1 MKAKSNIYYAKLML
15 FGEYSIIH
23 NSMALTIPYNHF
35 NGELSFMLRDNY
47 TDFDFARQSNL
58 QLYELLGYIRKLSKQ
73 NKLLSKFNVDA
84 FASDLSKG
92 MFFESG
98 IPQGYGVG
106 SSGALIAALYDKY
119 VANEMVHEIESH
131 PEKWDGLKKELAQ
144 LESFYHGTSS
154 GIDPLNSILNKPLLF
169 KENGQIQPVNIHLA
183 TKNPDFTI
191 FLVDTG
197 KIGKTSPLVNIYM
210 EKTQKYNE
218 NGIQV
223 DKLNEITN
231 HSIQSI
237 ISGSNGNFFDN
248 LKQLSAYQFHHFKP
262 MIPEGFEKIWN
273 VGLENDTFNL
283 KLCGSGGGG
292 FLLGFTTQFFE
303 VRKYF
308 KKRDVEVIPVYVKQM
323 SANE

>member
-273 VGLENDTFNL
+273 LGLENDIFHL
-283 KLCGSGGGG
+283 KLCVSGGGG
-292 FLLGFTTQFFE
+292 FLL
-303 VRKYF
+303 
-308 KKRDVEVIPVYVKQM
+308 
-323 SANE
+323 

>member
-1 MKAKSNIYYAKLML
+1 MKTRSNIYYAKLML

-58 QLYELLGYIRKLSKQ
+58 QLYELLGYVRKLSKQ
-73 NKLLSKFNVDA
+73 NKLLSNFNVDA

-119 VANEMVHEIESH
+119 VSNEKVHEIESH
-131 PEKWDGLKKELAQ
+131 TEKWDDLKKELAQ

-154 GIDPLNSILNKPLLF
+154 GIDPLNASLNKPLLF

-183 TKNPDFTI
+183 SKNPDFTI

-197 KIGKTSPLVNIYM
+197 KVGKTSPLVNIYL
-210 EKTQKYNE
+210 EKTQKDNG
-218 NGIQV
+218 NGIEI
-223 DKLNEITN
+223 DKLNKITN
-231 HSIQSI
+231 HAIQSI

-262 MIPEGFEKIWN
+262 MIPEGFERIWN
-273 VGLENDTFNL
+273 VGLENDLFNL

-292 FLLGFTTQFFE
+292 FLLVFTTQFYN

-323 SANE
+323 SE